1 MDKKPIGLAVI
12 GTGRWGTG
20 MGHAVQRCK
29 EFQIVTCCT
38 RTKAKGDRFAQEFRC
53 DHDATIHDV
62 LKNDAVEAVLLT
74 TPNTVHAEH
83 AVLAAEH
90 GKHVL
95 VEKPIAASISDARR
109 MIEACKDGGVVL
121 AVAHNQRRLA
131 GYRRIKALLN
141 EGSMGKVVSVE
152 SNFSHNAGFKLTP
165 EFWRWHENECPG
177 GPMMTMGVHAA
188 DTLQYLLGP
197 VESVSA
203 FFERLCLKTEIMDTG
218 VAILQFE
225 SGTLGYLASNYVTP
239 WNYFFNLYG
248 TEGNLYFH
256 LDLPFVNAPATEKY
270 GDNWNYADRHSRL
283 YLKRK
288 GQDDKIEIPLEPG
301 EILKEELEEF
311 ADCIRTGSMS
321 ETGGEEGLRALAVI
335 LGAIRSAESGST
347 VKIDEILA
355 EEQ

>member
-1 MDKKPIGLAVI
+1 MDKKPIGVAVV

-20 MGHAVQRCK
+20 MGYALQRCE

-38 RTKAKGDRFAQEFRC
+38 RTKARGDRFAQEFHC
-53 DHDATIHDV
+53 DHDATFHDV
-62 LKNDAVEAVLLT
+62 LRNDAVEAVLLT

-90 GKHVL
+90 GRHVL
-95 VEKPIAASISDARR
+95 VEKPIATSISDARR
-109 MIEACKDGGVVL
+109 IIEACKHSGVVL

-131 GYRRIKALLN
+131 GYRKIKSMLDA
-141 EGSMGKVVSVE
+141 GSVGRVVSVE
-152 SNFSHNAGFKLTP
+152 SNFSHNAGFNLTP
-165 EFWRWHENECPG
+165 EFWRWHEKECPG

-203 FFERLCLKTEIMDTG
+203 FFKRLCLKTEIIDTG
-218 VAILQFE
+218 AAILQFE
-225 SGTLGYLASNYVTP
+225 SGTLGYLASNYVAP

-256 LDLPFVNAPATEKY
+256 LDLPFVNAPATAKY
-270 GDNWNYADRHSRL
+270 GDNWNYADRYSGL
-283 YLKRK
+283 YLRRK
-288 GQDDKIEIPLEPG
+288 GEDDKIEITLEPG

-311 ADCIRTGSMS
+311 ADCIRTGSIP
-321 ETGGEEGLRALAVI
+321 ETGGEQGLRALAVI
-335 LGAIRSAESGST
+335 LGAIRSAQSGQI
-347 VKIDEILA
+347 VRMA
-355 EEQ
+355 EVLKD